1 MFLGRYDCNLDD
13 KGRLA
18 IPAKLRSGG
27 SAEGSNGEW
36 VLAQGLDHC
45 LFLYPIESWQSLA
58 EQVQG
63 LAANKS
69 AARKFARTL
78 FAGATEVSLDKQGR
92 VVIPK
97 HLRGWAALERESV
110 VVGVGRRIEVW
121 AKEKWDAYTAED
133 DYEEM
138 AEKLADLEF

>member
-1 MFLGRYDCNLDD
+1 MFLGRYDYNLDD

-18 IPAKLRSGG
+18 IPARLRSS
-27 SAEGSNGEW
+27 SAAKGSNGEW

-45 LFLYPIESWQSLA
+45 LFLYPVESWQSLA
-58 EQVQG
+58 EQVQS

-78 FAGATEVSLDKQGR
+78 FAGATEISLDKQGR
-92 VVIPK
+92 LVIPK
-97 HLRGWAALERESV
+97 QLRGWAELDREAV
-110 VVGVGRRIEVW
+110 VVGVGRRIEIW
-121 AKEKWDAYTAED
+121 AKEKWNAYTAED

>member
-1 MFLGRYDCNLDD
+1 MFLGRYDYNLDD

-18 IPAKLRSGG
+18 IPARLRSSGA
-27 SAEGSNGEW
+27 AEGSNGEW

-45 LFLYPIESWQSLA
+45 LFLYPLESWHKVA
-58 EQVQG
+58 EQVQA

-78 FAGATEVSLDKQGR
+78 FAGATEVGLDKQGR
-92 VVIPK
+92 LVIPK
-97 HLRGWAALERESV
+97 QLRGWADLEHEAV
-110 VVGVGRRIEVW
+110 VVGVGRRIEIW
-121 AKEKWDAYTAED
+121 SKEKWNAYTAED
-133 DYEEM
+133 DYEDM